1 MAKKQARPGRTLL
14 ILGIVIVVMYALVA
28 IGGDWKPR
36 LGLDLEGGTR
46 ITLVAEGKPSKT
58 KLDQAASIINQR
70 VNGSGIAEA
79 AVTTQGGTNIIVE
92 IPGKTR
98 QDLVDAV
105 KQTAQMRFR
114 ILAYC
119 TSLTGSFCQ
128 ASGLPQ
134 KPSATPSANPSAT
147 PTAGATPSGKATAK
161 AKTGKKSGKKPGDKT
176 KKSGKKSG
184 AKSNQRPAPA
194 WALKAADSGSKA
206 GGKAGKAKKS
216 GKNPGKKASANPTS
230 APTVAP
236 TTAPTTPATNTPAAN
251 SPGAKV
257 TNYMAWSKDPG
268 TVWQELWAV
277 SQCDASSGQARVPA
291 IANTLNVTDP
301 PSSAQVEKTLK
312 KLKPADLVPAVDE
325 PNRPLIA
332 CDSAGNKAL
341 LSVAPIEG
349 TELKSASAGVDS
361 QSLGSWVV
369 QLSFKSSATDTFAK
383 ISRQMVPSST
393 SGYANGQFSIVLDG
407 QVIESSGFSGVINN
421 GQAQITGSFT
431 EASATS
437 LANSLKYGALPV
449 KFKPDV
455 SDETVG
461 PSLAGIQL
469 SAGMIAGGIGLAI
482 VMLYCLLYYR
492 GLGTVVIASLIL
504 AAIATYAI
512 VMLLAKTAGFTLTLP
527 GIAGLIVAVGI
538 TADSF
543 IVYFE
548 RIRDEMRAGKS
559 MRVAVQ
565 AGWVRARNTCL
576 AADTVSVLAALVLYI
591 FAIGDVRGFA
601 FALGIS
607 TLIDVA
613 VFFWFTHPMIT
624 LLSSRKFFNSGH
636 RLSGLSPETLGID
649 GPAAGR
655 PGTVGG
661 RA

>member
-1 MAKKQARPGRTLL
+1 VAKKNARPGRTLL
-14 ILGIVIVVMYALVA
+14 ILGIVIAVMYALVA
-28 IGGDWKPR
+28 IGGSWKPR

-46 ITLVAEGKPSKT
+46 IQLVADGNPSQT

-70 VNGSGIAEA
+70 VNGSGISEA
-79 AVTTQGGTNIIVE
+79 SVTTQGGTNIIVE

-114 ILAYC
+114 IVAYC
-119 TSLTGSFCQ
+119 TALTGSFCT

-147 PTAGATPSGKATAK
+147 PTAGATPTTKPTTKPTSKATTGKA
-161 AKTGKKSGKKPGDKT
+161 GKKST
-176 KKSGKKSG
+176 KNSTKKSG
-184 AKSNQRPAPA
+184 AKSNQRPGPA
-194 WALKAADSGSKA
+194 WAVKPVAKPTKKPTAKATTKPSS
-206 GGKAGKAKKS
+206 
-216 GKNPGKKASANPTS
+216 NPTS
-230 APTVAP
+230 TPTS
-236 TTAPTTPATNTPAAN
+236 TATNKPAAN
-251 SPGAKV
+251 DPGAKV
-257 TNYMAWSKDPG
+257 TDYMAWSKDPG
-268 TVWQELWAV
+268 SAWQALWAV
-277 SQCDASSGQARVPA
+277 SRCDPASGQARVPA
-291 IANTLNVTDP
+291 IANTMSVTNPLSTADLQKQL
-301 PSSAQVEKTLK
+301 A
-312 KLKPADLVPAVDE
+312 KLKPADLVPAVDTSD
-325 PNRPLIA
+325 RPLIS
-332 CDSAGNKAL
+332 CDASGNKLL

-349 TELKSASAGVDS
+349 TQLKSASAQLDT

-369 QLSFKSSATDTFAK
+369 LLTFKGSAVGTFGK
-383 ISRQMVPSST
+383 ISQQMVQGG
-393 SGYANGQFSIVLDG
+393 SGAYTGGQFAIVLDG
-407 QVIESSGFSGVINN
+407 QTIEASGFSGVINN

-431 EASATS
+431 EASANS

-461 PSLAGIQL
+461 PTLAGIQL
-469 SAGMIAGGIGLAI
+469 SAGLLAGGIGLVI

-492 GLGTVVIASLIL
+492 GLGTVVIASLLL
-504 AAIATYAI
+504 AAVVTYAV
-512 VMLLAKTAGFTLTLP
+512 VMLLAKSAGFTLTLP

-624 LLSSRKFFNSGH
+624 LLSGRKFFNSGH
-636 RLSGLSPETLGID
+636 PLSGLSPETLGID
-649 GPAAGR
+649 GPNAGVR
-655 PGTVGG
+655 AGTVGG